1 MAKFTK
7 FKIKIMIYSMTG
19 YGKSAATVKDSTFE
33 IEVKSLN
40 SRFLEIALKIP
51 AALQSKEYEFR
62 ELIRKRLKRGK
73 LFVNINFTDNG
84 QKLSNFIFNKEKLT
98 EAIGV
103 LNQTKEAF
111 GIKDEIQLSHL
122 LSVRDLFSPD
132 FSELDENDFEKIKT
146 CLDEALTQLQN
157 MKAIEGKALLAD
169 IRDRIF
175 AIEQLL
181 QQVETEFKQNLD
193 EYLKRYVQRVQ
204 DLAKDVVFSSERLEM
219 EIALLTERSD
229 ITEEC
234 VRLRSHI
241 KVFKESLDIED
252 AGRKLNFLCQELNR
266 EANTM
271 ASKALSS
278 EISHK
283 ALSMKEEVERI
294 REQVQNIE

>member
-1 MAKFTK
+1 
-7 FKIKIMIYSMTG
+7 MIYSMTG
-19 YGKSAATVKDSTFE
+19 YGKSVATVKDSTFE

-40 SRFLEIALKIP
+40 SRFLEIALRTP

-73 LFVNINFTDNG
+73 LFVNINFVDNG
-84 QKLSNFIFNKEKLT
+84 QKLSNFIFNQDKLT
-98 EAIGV
+98 EAIAV
-103 LNQTKEAF
+103 LNKTKEAF
-111 GIKDEIQLSHL
+111 QLKDEIQLSHL
-122 LSVRDLFSPD
+122 LTVRDLFSPD
-132 FSELDENDFEKIKT
+132 FAELEEKDFGIIKA
-146 CLDEALTQLQN
+146 CLDDALKQLQN
-157 MKAIEGKALLAD
+157 MKAVEGNALMKD
-169 IRDRIF
+169 IRERIDS
-175 AIEQLL
+175 IENLL
-181 QQVETEFKQNLD
+181 GQIESEFKINLE

-204 DLAKDVVFSSERLEM
+204 DLVKDVAFSNDRLEM

-229 ITEEC
+229 IAEEC

-241 KVFKESLDIED
+241 RLFRESLNTED
-252 AGRKLNFLCQELNR
+252 AGRKLNFVCQELNR

-271 ASKALSS
+271 ASKAISS